1 MSSVP
6 LARFNV
12 NGGVKILS
20 GGGLKILPEGTSEV
34 SERRLNG

>member
-1 MSSVP
+1 LDFS
-6 LARFNV
+6 LYV